1 MNNLGK
7 RALAW
12 VLVAGGAMS
21 SVSALF
27 AAAPAADKH
36 AATIRRVAV
45 LGSNNDMEVE
55 ITASQPVTP
64 QTQVVTGPDRLVI
77 DFPNAVPGSDLHNVL
92 VHRGDVKGVRVGL
105 FSTNPPVTRVVLDLK
120 MPQPYHLLPSGNTVI
135 LRLGTGRKQATALPS
150 RSALVARGSA
160 PPARPAKPV
169 TKMEV
174 AFQNGKLSIWADK
187 ATLAEVL
194 YEVHRRTGADIP
206 IPSGAEQEQVV
217 ANIGPAPAREVLAA
231 LLNGSRFNFIMVG
244 SDRDPGQL
252 KSVILTTRGE
262 GVSQPVI
269 YSPASPVAQA
279 MPEPEPLQPPVQL
292 EMPHQPPEPVADAPP
307 PKR

>member
-1 MNNLGK
+1 MNKLGK

-12 VLVAGGAMS
+12 VLVAGGGMS
-21 SVSALF
+21 SVSAMF
-27 AAAPAADKH
+27 AAEPAADQP
-36 AATIRRVAV
+36 AATIRHVAV
-45 LGSNNDMEVE
+45 RGSSNEEVE

-77 DFPNAVPGSDLHNVL
+77 DFPHAVPGSDLHDVP
-92 VHRGDVKGVRVGL
+92 VHRGVVKGVRVRL
-105 FSTNPPVTRVVLDLK
+105 FSRNPLVTRVVLDLK
-120 MPQPYHLLPSGNTVI
+120 TPQPYRLLPSGNTVI
-135 LRLGTGRKQATALPS
+135 LRLGTGRKQA
-150 RSALVARGSA
+150 V
-160 PPARPAKPV
+160 ARPAKPV
-169 TKMEV
+169 TKLEV
-174 AFQNGKLSIWADK
+174 AFQNGKLSIWADQ

-217 ANIGPAPAREVLAA
+217 ANIGPVPAREALAA

-252 KSVILTTRGE
+252 KSVILTPRGE

-269 YSPASPVAQA
+269 YSPVPPVAHA
-279 MPEPEPLQPPVQL
+279 MPDPEPPQPAVQL
-292 EMPHQPPEPVADAPP
+292 EMPPEPPQSMADAPP
-307 PKR
+307 PQR